1 MDIYLLS
8 SLALLRVG
16 WGSVNDNIPHMS
28 SEFTISWLDLAL
40 KYNPFCHSLRR
51 KKLRIGSFFR
61 DIKLDPGKLCKIRSR
76 KSCFHQA
83 VMNCP
88 FLIRSYFWLPS
99 MISVGHWTFYYST
112 ILLFLITQTRYLIM
126 QLYYSRDTIILNQFL
141 IVYLYFK
148 LKPSSS

>member
-1 MDIYLLS
+1 MVLKSESLFLNVQYGIFLICEQVWTFLQDPSLHGLAQDLADKYFMDIYLLS

-88 FLIRSYFWLPS
+88 FLIRSYF
-99 MISVGHWTFYYST
+99 
-112 ILLFLITQTRYLIM
+112 
-126 QLYYSRDTIILNQFL
+126 
-141 IVYLYFK
+141 
-148 LKPSSS
+148 